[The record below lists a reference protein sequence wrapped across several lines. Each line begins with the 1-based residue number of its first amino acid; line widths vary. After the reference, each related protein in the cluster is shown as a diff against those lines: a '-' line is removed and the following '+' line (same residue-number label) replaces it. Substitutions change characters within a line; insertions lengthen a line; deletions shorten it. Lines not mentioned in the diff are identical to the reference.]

1 MHKFNDDA
9 THGFEV
15 VYDAADGAKGFQ
27 GFPVTFRSGAHYR
40 LSDATHL
47 KTAVLIGE
55 HYGGHLKVEHKIDS
69 HWTVESH
76 QEFCSGKLK
85 VAGGPYD
92 LGFKVH
98 YKL

>member
-1 MHKFNDDA
+1 
-9 THGFEV
+9 
-15 VYDAADGAKGFQ
+15 
-27 GFPVTFRSGAHYR
+27 
-40 LSDATHL
+40 
-47 KTAVLIGE
+47 
-55 HYGGHLKVEHKIDS
+55 LKVEHKIDS